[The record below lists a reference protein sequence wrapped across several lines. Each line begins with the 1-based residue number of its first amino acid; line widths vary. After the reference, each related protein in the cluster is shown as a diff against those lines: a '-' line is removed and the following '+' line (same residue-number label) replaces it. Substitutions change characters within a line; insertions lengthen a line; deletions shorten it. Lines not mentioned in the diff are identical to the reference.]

1 MTSTTTPAL
10 EMYETGA
17 GVAEVYAGDYQVGM
31 ITWAANPVSGIISSW
46 YATYANA
53 DETVRCA
60 DREAALECLRL
71 QHAAVQRF
79 ARSLRSIRPATEAPQ
94 QDPRGI
100 SWDYGYNTAL
110 RDVERVTQQVV
121 GLAPDGEGYTAITR
135 HNH

>member
-1 MTSTTTPAL
+1 MSTTTNTL
-10 EMYETGA
+10 EMRETGT
-17 GVAEVYAGDYQVGM
+17 GVAEVYDGGYQVGM
-31 ITWAANPVSGIISSW
+31 ITWSPNPVSGIVSTW
-46 YATYANA
+46 YATYANG
-53 DETVRCA
+53 DETVTCMSRS
-60 DREAALECLRL
+60 EALECLRL